1 MNVRNGLVALAG
13 ILLTVTMIP
22 LSAEGQEASG
32 VDLSSPFPG
41 VVVEPGDTAGFD
53 VLVASDVR
61 RTIEL
66 SVSGLPDGWDASIRG
81 GGADINRVTAGPG
94 GEPTSIEVDVIVPL
108 DAAEGDQPLQVVADW
123 DGQRAI
129 LDLLVAVRADAGGEV
144 LLVPEFPGLRGP
156 ADATF
161 TFNVDVENQTAEEVQ
176 LELTASGPEG
186 WRVDARPSGESQAST
201 VTVDAGGR
209 QRVTVEA
216 RPPITVESGDYEIV
230 LAASGAGIEV
240 ETPLTVRITG
250 DLAIEISTPDQR
262 LNASVIAGEETT
274 IPLAVVNTGTAP
286 LSNVALNATAP
297 RGWEVTFAPEAIT
310 SLAAGEVANVE
321 ATVTPAGDALAGDYR
336 ITFRSSVDQAQDTIE
351 IRTTV
356 DPSTAWGLI
365 GVGVIALTFVGLAG
379 VFRKFGRR

>member
-1 MNVRNGLVALAG
+1 MKVRTGLVAAG
-13 ILLTVTMIP
+13 VVLTLITIP
-22 LSAEGQEASG
+22 LSATAQEASG

-41 VVVEPGDTAGFD
+41 VVVEPGDTASFD
-53 VLVASDVR
+53 VRVHSDTR
-61 RTIEL
+61 RTIDL
-66 SVSGLPDGWDASIRG
+66 SVSGLPDTWDASIRG
-81 GGADINRVTAGPG
+81 GATDVSRVTAGPG
-94 GEPTSIEVDVIVPL
+94 GEEASVDIDVIVPL
-108 DAAEGDQPLQVVADW
+108 AAPEGDQTLQVVADW
-123 DGQRAI
+123 GGQRSV
-129 LDLLVAVRADAGGEV
+129 LDLLVTVRADAGGEV

-161 TFNVDVENQTAEEVQ
+161 TFSVEVENQTAEEVQ
-176 LELTASGPEG
+176 LELIASGPEG

-201 VTVDAGGR
+201 VTVDTGGR

-216 RPPITVESGDYEIV
+216 RPPITVDSGDYEIV
-230 LAASGAGIEV
+230 LVASGAGIEV

-250 DLAIEISTPDQR
+250 DPAIEISTPDQR
-262 LNASVIAGEETT
+262 LNASVAAGEETT
-274 IPLAVVNTGTAP
+274 IPLVVVNTGTAP
-286 LSNVALNATAP
+286 LNNVALNATAP
-297 RGWEVTFAPEAIT
+297 RGWEVTFAPDAIT

-321 ATVTPAGDALAGDYR
+321 AVVTPAGDALAGDYR
-336 ITFRSSVDQAQDTIE
+336 ITFRSSVDQAQDSVE

>member
-1 MNVRNGLVALAG
+1 MNVRQGIGAVAG
-13 ILLTVTMIP
+13 ILLTLMAVP
-22 LSAEGQEASG
+22 LPAGAQEASG

-53 VLVASDVR
+53 VLVGSDVR
-61 RTIEL
+61 RTVEL
-66 SVSGLPDGWDASIRG
+66 SVNGLPEGWDVSIRG
-81 GGADINRVTAGPG
+81 GATDISRATAGPG
-94 GEPTSIEVDVIVPL
+94 EPANVAVDVIVPL
-108 DAAEGDQPLQVVADW
+108 GTAEGDYALQVVADSG
-123 DGQRAI
+123 DQRSV
-129 LDLLVAVRADAGGEV
+129 LELVVTVRADAGGEV

-161 TFNVDVENQTAEEVQ
+161 TFTVEVENQTAEEVQ
-176 LELTASGPEG
+176 LELTATGPEG
-186 WRVDARPSGESQAST
+186 WRVEARPSGESQAST
-201 VTVDAGGR
+201 VTVEAGGR

-216 RPPITVESGDYEIV
+216 RPPITVESGDYEIGLV
-230 LAASGAGIEV
+230 ASGAGVEA

-250 DLAIEISTPDQR
+250 DLAVEISTPDQR
-262 LNASVIAGEETT
+262 LNASVAAGEETT
-274 IPLAVVNTGTAP
+274 IPLVVVNTGTAP
-286 LSNVALNATAP
+286 LANVALDATAP
-297 RGWEVTFAPEAIT
+297 RGWEVTFVPEAIT

-321 ATVTPAGDALAGDYR
+321 ALVTPAGDALAGDYR